1 MKIFL
6 TLVVI
11 IFSLQSWTK
20 ADDIRDFQ
28 IEGMSI
34 GDSLQTYID
43 NNKFTKYDAADYFTD
58 DKITLY
64 QTLPSDFDE
73 FEQLDISFYTSD
85 KMKIIL
91 SISGVIITNY
101 KNCLKKK
108 KEISM
113 SVKELLEGANYT
125 YEDRNEK
132 HGIDKTGKS
141 KLSTSYFYLG
151 DKIEN
156 KARDLV
162 AVQCLDFSNHLPYD
176 DALKL
181 YVAKGEYVDW
191 LTYEAYN

>member
-1 MKIFL
+1 MRIFL

-113 SVKELLEGANYT
+113 SVKELLEGTNYT

-162 AVQCLDFSNHLPYD
+162 AVQCLDFSKNSKIFNKEILD
-176 DALKL
+176 KIQKL
-181 YVAKGEYVDW
+181 
-191 LTYEAYN
+191 